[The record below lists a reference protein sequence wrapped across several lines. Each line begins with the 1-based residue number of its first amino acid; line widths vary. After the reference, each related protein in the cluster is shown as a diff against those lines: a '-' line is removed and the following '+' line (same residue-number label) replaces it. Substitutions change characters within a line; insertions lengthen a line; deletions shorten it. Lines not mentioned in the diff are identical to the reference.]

1 MARLKRVSRR
11 VVWVNPLRASPGYE
25 PVARGMAAA
34 LPFVDD
40 FVDGHSLASLEA
52 LVAIIAGEGDRRR
65 SADQSVAR

>member
-1 MARLKRVSRR
+1 
-11 VVWVNPLRASPGYE
+11 
-25 PVARGMAAA
+25 MAAA